1 MNPQTTI
8 ERRYDIDWLRNLGIL
23 LLFPFHSARVFDY
36 WDPFYVKNEVLS
48 WGASWF
54 IACTSY
60 WFMPLLFWLAGSASW
75 YALRFRSGGEYVKD
89 RFSRLLIPLLV
100 GTLLIIPP
108 QGYYARMMHAGES
121 GNYFVFL
128 HKFFTDF
135 SDLSGYFGTFT
146 PAHLWFILYLFIF
159 SVAALPL
166 FQYWMKDSVQEK
178 LAKTAQVLSH
188 PAAFLLLVIPLTATQ
203 ALPAPGGQNIAYY
216 LFIFAAGFLACTD
229 PRYQQ
234 MFNRIRF
241 KALLAIIILVPLALM
256 LMYNN
261 QGAADFS
268 AISILLAFMR
278 TLNMW
283 LTLIVILGY
292 GNKFLNVKHKL
303 LPYLNE
309 AAFPVY
315 ILHQSVLVVLGFYIV
330 QFNVGV
336 FPKYIAIMVSTIVV
350 SYLIYEF
357 LIKRTAIT
365 RALFGVKVKKS
376 NPAAT
381 PPMPPSN
388 TLRT

>member
-1 MNPQTTI
+1 MNRQTTI

-36 WDPFYVKNEVLS
+36 WDPFYVKNEVMS

-54 IACTSY
+54 IAVTSY

-75 YALRFRSGGEYVKD
+75 YALRFRSGSEYIKD

-100 GTLLIIPP
+100 GILLVIPP
-108 QGYYARMMHAGES
+108 QGYYARLLHSGES

-128 HKFFTDF
+128 QKFFTDF

-146 PAHLWFILYLFIF
+146 PAHLWFILYLFVF

-166 FQYWMKDSVQEK
+166 FQYWMKDSVQNK
-178 LAKTAQVLSH
+178 LQRAAHVLSH
-188 PAAFLLLVIPLTATQ
+188 PAVFLLLVIPLTVTL

-216 LFIFAAGFLACTD
+216 LLIFVIGFLACTD
-229 PRYQQ
+229 SRYQD

-241 KALLAIIILVPLALM
+241 KALIAVIILIPLAM
-256 LMYNN
+256 VLMYNAR
-261 QGAADFS
+261 GAADFS
-268 AISILLAFMR
+268 AISILLAFLS
-278 TLNMW
+278 TLNML

-315 ILHQSVLVVLGFYIV
+315 ILHQSVLVVTGYYII
-330 QFNVGV
+330 QLDAGI
-336 FPKYIAIMVSTIVV
+336 FPKYIAIMLSTFVI

-365 RALFGVKVKKS
+365 RSLFGVKVKKS
-376 NPAAT
+376 AAAASSPVPPA
-381 PPMPPSN
+381 SN
-388 TLRT
+388 RSL